1 MVYHVPVILTH
12 THIFKNTHTH
22 QKFYGQ
28 ESYFYFSGKGER
40 HFVLTSERERE
51 VTVSLDVK
59 PDAGDVSAADKPVKG
74 SH

>member
-12 THIFKNTHTH
+12 THIFKNTHTP
-22 QKFYGQ
+22 
-28 ESYFYFSGKGER
+28 EVLWSGKLLLFLRER
-40 HFVLTSERERE
+40 RKTFCSDLTERE

-59 PDAGDVSAADKPVKG
+59 PDAGDVSAADEPVKG